1 MQIVT
6 FTDYSF
12 GSNTYLV
19 VNEEEKKAVLVDA
32 GVPASQVLDHL
43 EKNGLELVAVL
54 VTHGHPDHLLSL
66 KEILDATGVEAYMHP
81 ADIALIK
88 NIPPLFLRML
98 GLENLEIP
106 ENIREVEEGQVLEL
120 AGMEF
125 RVLHTPGHSE
135 GSVCYLVDGA
145 LFAGD
150 LIFRGSVGR
159 TDFPGGSMRTLVQS
173 VKEKVFTLPSD
184 TRIYPGHMDS
194 TVVGWEKKTNP
205 FLIGI

>member
-19 VNEEEKKAVLVDA
+19 VNEEEGKAVLVDA
-32 GVPASQVLDHL
+32 GVPASQILEYLDR
-43 EKNGLELVAVL
+43 NGLELEAVL
-54 VTHGHPDHLLSL
+54 LTHGHPDHLLSL
-66 KEILDATGVEAYMHP
+66 KDIVQATGARAYMHP
-81 ADIALIK
+81 ADIALIR
-88 NIPPLFLRML
+88 NIPSLFLRML
-98 GLENLEIP
+98 GLESLEIP
-106 ENIREVEEGQVLEL
+106 EDIEEVKEGQTLRL
-120 AGMEF
+120 AGMDF
-125 RVLHTPGHSE
+125 QVLHTPGHSE
-135 GSVCYLVDGA
+135 GSVCYLVNGA

-173 VKEKVFTLPSD
+173 VKDKVFTLPSD

-205 FLIGI
+205 FLLGI